1 MKLHSPLTINDRVY
15 PKGTDVPWFSIYP
28 FFLVHMLAFGASGF
42 AMAYW
47 ATQPDATFLFMHGG
61 LAITVYTIF
70 YLTIFGIDEVKWLFI
85 NAALGIAGIYS
96 QVAWILER
104 FGKRI
109 DDVPWYVNVIP
120 FTYYVLYV
128 FLIRQA
134 FLDLFNARENL
145 ARRATVEKVYVAISI
160 AICVFFYL
168 PMWPGTQVED
178 SSMPAGH
185 TRFEETFSR
194 PYWFGFVAAREINTS
209 KEVGTLWRSERRCCG
224 SSASLLRNN
233 RIFYKSCYN
242 AILAHREDEAL
253 VVKCLW
259 LMDVGAKKGQ
269 AEKLARYLVDNFAH
283 HKNSVDDC
291 VNCMPGDTVA
301 RVTLDLARY
310 ESDDSHSSKE
320 RSIGRIENLL
330 DTRADEI
337 SYWVQAEIYEFL
349 GQLYLESGLTQQ
361 RLDRYK
367 RAHAELS
374 RVKESNESL
383 ARRFDPVEKYYKA
396 MLTAAEPIEVEKA
409 K

>member
-28 FFLVHMLAFGASGF
+28 FFLVHMLVFGASGF
-42 AMAYW
+42 VMAYW
-47 ATQPDATFLFMHGG
+47 ARQPDATVLFMHGG
-61 LAITVYTIF
+61 LAITIYTIF
-70 YLTIFGIDEVKWLFI
+70 YVTIFGIDEVKWLFV

-104 FGKRI
+104 FDKRI

-120 FTYYVLYV
+120 FIYYVLYV

-134 FLDLFNARENL
+134 FLDFFNARENP
-145 ARRATVEKVYVAISI
+145 ARRATIEKVYVTVSI
-160 AICVFFYL
+160 AVCALFYL
-168 PMWPGTQVED
+168 PMSSGTRVEGP
-178 SSMPAGH
+178 SMPAAQTG
-185 TRFEETFSR
+185 FEETFPR
-194 PYWFGFVAAREINTS
+194 PYWFGLVDAREIRTS
-209 KEVGTLWRSERRCCG
+209 AEVSALWQSEKRCCEN
-224 SSASLLRNN
+224 SATLLRNN

-259 LMDVGAKKGQ
+259 LMDGGAEKGQ
-269 AEKLARYLVDNFAH
+269 REKLARFVVDNFGH

-310 ESDDSHSSKE
+310 ESSASHSAKE
-320 RSIGRIENLL
+320 RSIDRIEDLL

-349 GQLYLESGLTQQ
+349 GQLYLESGLTQE

-374 RVKESNESL
+374 RVKESNEPL
-383 ARRFDPVEKYYKA
+383 GRRFDPVEKIYKA
-396 MLTAAEPIEVEKA
+396 MLSAAEPIQVEK
-409 K
+409 